1 MILQILYNLT
11 IIASIGG
18 FAACSCLVLYRAA
31 QWVER
36 QGVKPVTARELMRP
50 ARPAD
55 EHYVNTIPV
64 NASKTCNNCGK
75 PRTFLLDSAECTEC
89 GTVPAPKDVRTRRF
103 TSFSGAK
110 AKAENQALQEAKQ

>member
-1 MILQILYNLT
+1 MILQVLYNLT

-36 QGVKPVTARELMRP
+36 QGVKTPIVARDILA
-50 ARPAD
+50 ARHP
-55 EHYVNTIPV
+55 EEVSHKI
-64 NASKTCNNCGK
+64 CNNCGK
-75 PRTFLLDSAECTEC
+75 SRQFLVDSAECTEC

-110 AKAENQALQEAKQ
+110 AKAENQALHEAKQ